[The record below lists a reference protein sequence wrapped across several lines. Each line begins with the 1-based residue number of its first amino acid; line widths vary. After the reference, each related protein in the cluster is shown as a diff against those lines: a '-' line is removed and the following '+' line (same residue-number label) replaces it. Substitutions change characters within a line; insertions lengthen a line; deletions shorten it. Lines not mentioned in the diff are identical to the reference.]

1 MSAERENLPTIA
13 LSAVIA
19 LVLSVVAL
27 PYWLAV
33 LRPAFLVLTVIYWST
48 MAPLRGGIFFA
59 FAAGLALDIFTGSL
73 LGEHALAL
81 SLVGYLAVRLHL
93 LVRAKP
99 VFEQS
104 LFVFA
109 ALMVY
114 EFVLWLI
121 DGWSGH
127 PLGNPARW
135 LHAVTGGLVWPFV
148 TGLMGRFHSP
158 R

>member
-1 MSAERENLPTIA
+1 
-13 LSAVIA
+13 LSDRNPRLTMLTTSVIA
-19 LVLSVVAL
+19 LVLTVAPL
-27 PYWLAV
+27 PTWFAIW
-33 LRPAFLVLTVIYWST
+33 RPAFLVLTVLYWSI
-48 MAPLRGGIFFA
+48 MIPRAGGMMLGFVG
-59 FAAGLALDIFTGSL
+59 GLALDVFQGSP

-81 SLVGYLAVRLHL
+81 AFVSYLGIRLNL

-99 VFEQS
+99 LFEQS

-114 EFVLWLI
+114 EFLLWVI

-127 PLGNPARW
+127 PLSTPARW
-135 LHAVTGGLVWPFV
+135 AHTLTGGLIWP
-148 TGLMGRFHSP
+148 LMVGILGRFQPS